1 MIWLWFWWYCWWSW
15 KPWSDPGVWGWWFDV
30 GGQEEELPDLDCD
43 QCCNTSTPAGIFKMH
58 MLVKMVLYTWYM
70 GFYLWKIIQYIH
82 SGWYFQNTHAHATHP
97 LQMVLSK
104 GTSLTPWEKTL
115 YFCCMAIFTC
125 IKSNY
130 ICLIFLRCV
139 FLNVS
144 SKNLG
149 QSK

>member
-43 QCCNTSTPAGIFKMH
+43 QCCKTSAPSAGIFKIH
-58 MLVKMVLYTWYM
+58 TLDTLVLYTWY
-70 GFYLWKIIQYIH
+70 GVSFVINVTTH
-82 SGWYFQNTHAHATHP
+82 SFRLIFQNTHAHAKHP

-115 YFCCMAIFTC
+115 YFCCMAIFTS

-130 ICLIFLRCV
+130 ICLIFPCCV
-139 FLNVS
+139 FSNVS

-149 QSK
+149 HSK